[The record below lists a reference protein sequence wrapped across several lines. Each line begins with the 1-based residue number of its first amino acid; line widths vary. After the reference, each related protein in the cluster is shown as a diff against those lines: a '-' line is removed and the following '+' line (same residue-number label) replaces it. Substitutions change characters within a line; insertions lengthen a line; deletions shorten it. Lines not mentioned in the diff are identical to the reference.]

1 MQVVDDYLHSV
12 VAADL
17 DPDEFVVREKQGNT
31 VVMECKRT
39 GRVHRVLNFCDND
52 ILGFAQDRAVKDAA
66 IQAIEDFGTSNSG
79 CMALCG
85 RSTPHEELEREIANF
100 KGVPHT
106 HLFLNAWMA
115 LQAFMD
121 GFCHLAIPV
130 PGFSNTR
137 PVLVMTDILNHGC
150 ITTAVVNAGSRSGKL
165 LTNSPEV
172 RVESYKHCDMDHLR
186 KKLKRLARPEDRVLL
201 LTDSVFS
208 MDGTIVPLPELVDVL
223 ADYPGSTLVLD
234 EAHASGAI
242 GPRGGGIFD
251 YHRMTPEM
259 LMAKGVN
266 PVILTTFSK
275 FAGSAGAAI
284 SSYSKGLERLLNACP
299 TSIGTI
305 SLPPSAAASAAEAI
319 RQLRGRPELVARL
332 MQNASYARENLKQ
345 AGFEVLGETNVLP
358 MVLPAGVPPKH
369 VARYLIEEH
378 GIWVSPVWYIA
389 RPRLRAVVS
398 AQHTN
403 AEISKL
409 VDALDQ
415 MRSVFYPHSAAVN
428 AV

>member
-1 MQVVDDYLHSV
+1 MQVVDDYLRSV
-12 VAADL
+12 ISADL

-39 GRVHRVLNFCDND
+39 GRVHQVLNFCHND
-52 ILGFAQDRAVKDAA
+52 ILGFSQDRAVKDAA

-85 RSTPHEELEREIANF
+85 RSTPHEDLEREIERL

-137 PVLVMTDILNHGC
+137 SVLVMSDLLNHGC
-150 ITTAVVNAGSRSGKL
+150 ITTAVVNAGSRSGKM

-172 RVESYKHCDMDHLR
+172 RVQSYKHCDMDHLR
-186 KKLKRLARPEDRVLL
+186 KKLKRLARPGDRVLL

-208 MDGTIVPLPELVDVL
+208 MDGTIVPLPELVDIL

-242 GPRGGGIFD
+242 GAHGGGIFD
-251 YHRMTPEM
+251 YHGMTPEM
-259 LMAKGVN
+259 VMAKGVN
-266 PVILTTFSK
+266 PVVLTTFSK

-319 RQLRGRPELVARL
+319 RQLRARPELVTRL
-332 MQNASYARENLKQ
+332 QQNASYARECLMQ
-345 AGFEVLGETNVLP
+345 AGFEVLGTTNVLP
-358 MVLPAGVPPKH
+358 MILPIGVPPKH
-369 VARYLIEEH
+369 VSRYLIEEH
-378 GIWVSPVWYIA
+378 GVWVSPVWYIA
-389 RPRLRAVVS
+389 RPRLRAVIT
-398 AQHTN
+398 AQHTQ
-403 AEISKL
+403 AEINKL
-409 VDALDQ
+409 VGSLDQ
-415 MRSVFYPHSAAVN
+415 MRSDLFPQSAAAN
-428 AV
+428 AG